1 MGAPLEICSKRG
13 VVAVLASGIVI
24 SLTAL
29 TGGIAPALAKP
40 GSDDPSGPTTT
51 VVAPPPKQNAPEPKQ
66 EAPKQEA
73 PKQEAPKQ
81 EAPKRQS
88 PQQPA
93 QAPAAEAPQTQVP
106 QQRQVPQTQAPQA
119 QAPQTQAPAV
129 VAPEPEPQPQAPQT
143 QTPAPQTQTQAPK
156 TAVTTE
162 PKTAVTTE
170 PKTAVTTEPA
180 TTEPAPTSEEKPS
193 TAAERSPAG
202 SAAPSTENQAART
215 TEADREDPQTSGTSV
230 PPSEAML
237 PATETSDAPS
247 SRSEAPASES
257 ETSESK
263 TSESETRS
271 EDSETPT
278 VSISQAAKEI
288 ETLQPKTL
296 EAPVEDV
303 QLAKSA
309 EPIFE
314 PQPEP
319 AADED
324 VAAFANSIETSL
336 KIPGLDIGASAK
348 TEFGVERR
356 IERREVEFISNVRQ
370 WRPEWIEY
378 DEYYRPII
386 ANPFRA
392 PVRIVYVYDMRPR
405 IMYIPPLSRIVL
417 EAARFAAYS
426 FTAAILAPVNAAI
439 DTMQAITNIAVGSF
453 FGGGYYPGAGLPL
466 PPPPPPVLRYDNVPV
481 QVRYSDA
488 VYEPFRVRRIVDVG
502 EDARFGERKVLL
514 DGATP
519 AWGVWTQTPSGERQ
533 FEVHRTQQFPGLE
546 EPQEGPL
553 PGDYRLRLAS
563 DESSSAGLTGRDVF
577 LMVAAGVIG
586 TLGFGAI
593 GMAFYL
599 GRRRPE
605 H

>member
-1 MGAPLEICSKRG
+1 
-13 VVAVLASGIVI
+13 
-24 SLTAL
+24 
-29 TGGIAPALAKP
+29 
-40 GSDDPSGPTTT
+40 
-51 VVAPPPKQNAPEPKQ
+51 
-66 EAPKQEA
+66 
-73 PKQEAPKQ
+73 
-81 EAPKRQS
+81 
-88 PQQPA
+88 
-93 QAPAAEAPQTQVP
+93 
-106 QQRQVPQTQAPQA
+106 
-119 QAPQTQAPAV
+119 
-129 VAPEPEPQPQAPQT
+129 PEPEPQPQAPQT

>member
-1 MGAPLEICSKRG
+1 M
-13 VVAVLASGIVI
+13 VAVLASGIVI

-119 QAPQTQAPAV
+119 QAPQAQAPAV

>member
-1 MGAPLEICSKRG
+1 M
-13 VVAVLASGIVI
+13 VAVLASGIVI

-29 TGGIAPALAKP
+29 TAGIAPALAKP

-73 PKQEAPKQ
+73 PKQEAPK
-81 EAPKRQS
+81 RQS

-106 QQRQVPQTQAPQA
+106 QQRQAPA
-119 QAPQTQAPAV
+119 VVAPEPEPQTQAPAV
-129 VAPEPEPQPQAPQT
+129 VAPEPEPQTQAPQT
-143 QTPAPQTQTQAPK
+143 QTQAPKTQTQAPK

-180 TTEPAPTSEEKPS
+180 TIEPAPTSEEKPS

-247 SRSEAPASES
+247 SRSDAPASES

-319 AADED
+319 AADKD

>member
-1 MGAPLEICSKRG
+1 M
-13 VVAVLASGIVI
+13 VAVLASGIVI

>member
-1 MGAPLEICSKRG
+1 MGAPLEFCSKRS

-29 TGGIAPALAKP
+29 TGGIAPALAQP
-40 GSDDPSGPTTT
+40 DSDDSSGPTTT
-51 VVAPPPKQNAPEPKQ
+51 VMVPQPKKDAPEPKQ
-66 EAPKQEA
+66 EAPR
-73 PKQEAPKQ
+73 
-81 EAPKRQS
+81 RQS

-93 QAPAAEAPQTQVP
+93 QAPAAEAPQTQAP
-106 QQRQVPQTQAPQA
+106 QPQTQAPKT
-119 QAPQTQAPAV
+119 QTQAPAV
-129 VAPEPEPQPQAPQT
+129 VAPEPEPQPQTQAPQPQTQAPQT
-143 QTPAPQTQTQAPK
+143 QTQAPKMQTQAPQTQTQAPK

-170 PKTAVTTEPA
+170 PG
-180 TTEPAPTSEEKPS
+180 TTEPAPTSEAKPS

-202 SAAPSTENQAART
+202 SAAPSTESQAART
-215 TEADREDPQTSGTSV
+215 TEADRDAPQTSGTSV
-230 PPSEAML
+230 PPSEAMM

-263 TSESETRS
+263 TNESNESEARS

-288 ETLQPKTL
+288 ETLAPKTL

-319 AADED
+319 AAAED

-336 KIPGLDIGASAK
+336 KIPGLDVGASAK

-439 DTMQAITNIAVGSF
+439 DTTQAITNIAVGSF
-453 FGGGYYPGAGLPL
+453 FGGGYYPGVGVPL

>member
-51 VVAPPPKQNAPEPKQ
+51 VVAPPPKQNAPE
-66 EAPKQEA
+66 

>member
-29 TGGIAPALAKP
+29 TAGIAPALAKP

-73 PKQEAPKQ
+73 PKQEAPK
-81 EAPKRQS
+81 RQS

-106 QQRQVPQTQAPQA
+106 QQRQAPA
-119 QAPQTQAPAV
+119 VVAPEPEPQTQAPAV
-129 VAPEPEPQPQAPQT
+129 VAPEPEPQTQAPQT
-143 QTPAPQTQTQAPK
+143 QTQAPKTQTQAPK

-180 TTEPAPTSEEKPS
+180 TIEPAPTSEEKPS

-247 SRSEAPASES
+247 SRSDAPASES

-319 AADED
+319 AADKD

>member
-1 MGAPLEICSKRG
+1 M
-13 VVAVLASGIVI
+13 VAVLASGVVI

-29 TGGIAPALAKP
+29 TGGVAPALAQP
-40 GSDDPSGPTTT
+40 GSDDSSGPTTT
-51 VVAPPPKQNAPEPKQ
+51 VIAPPPKRTAPE
-66 EAPKQEA
+66 A
-73 PKQEAPKQ
+73 KQ
-81 EAPKRQS
+81 EAPKREA
-88 PQQPA
+88 PKEA
-93 QAPAAEAPQTQVP
+93 TQAPAVEAPAQTPTQAPQTQTP
-106 QQRQVPQTQAPQA
+106 TQQTPTQAPQTQAPQT

-129 VAPEPEPQPQAPQT
+129 VEPKPEPEPEPSTQAPKTTVNTTVQTTEPAAAPEPEPS
-143 QTPAPQTQTQAPK
+143 
-156 TAVTTE
+156 TT
-162 PKTAVTTE
+162 
-170 PKTAVTTEPA
+170 
-180 TTEPAPTSEEKPS
+180 
-193 TAAERSPAG
+193 AERAPAS
-202 SAAPSTENQAART
+202 SAAPSTESKVVRT
-215 TEADREDPQTSGTSV
+215 TEAERDAPETSGTSV
-230 PPSEAML
+230 PPSEAL
-237 PATETSDAPS
+237 APAIET
-247 SRSEAPASES
+247 SEAPTSEPSPRNTETPTSEPATS
-257 ETSESK
+257 ETESQ
-263 TSESETRS
+263 TRD
-271 EDSETPT
+271 EESETPT
-278 VSISQAAKEI
+278 VSISQAAKQI
-288 ETLQPKTL
+288 ETLEPETL
-296 EAPVEDV
+296 EAPAEDV
-303 QLAKSA
+303 QLAKRA

-314 PQPEP
+314 EQPEP

-356 IERREVEFISNVRQ
+356 VERREVEYISNVRQ

-426 FTAAILAPVNAAI
+426 FTAAILNPINAAI
-439 DTMQAITNIAVGSF
+439 DTMQAVTNIAVGSF

-553 PGDYRLRLAS
+553 PGDYQLRLAS
-563 DESSSAGLTGRDVF
+563 DESSSAGLTGRDIF